1 MWIRLSDMKYSYY
14 MEYQVAMNGKRNCGV
29 GSFCADS
36 GRSTLL
42 DEIRAE
48 GDGSP
53 LPSGIWT
60 SSSSPVSNPIPNETN
75 IISNVNGSNQESK
88 NEYGSASQNGNSI
101 GKNGSSCCTEN
112 VVKADSSSP
121 PYRRNRRHQS
131 SENTYRSFEYGEDGD
146 LYEAL
151 NGSGGNCG
159 RQLGNRKSGAH
170 PEDESE
176 NGMDSLKENTFY
188 PHRTFKVI
196 LAGDAAV
203 GKTTFIE
210 RICYGHFTP
219 NLSSTIGNDGVLFYL
234 ACILT

>member
-1 MWIRLSDMKYSYY
+1 MLRDTR
-14 MEYQVAMNGKRNCGV
+14 NGFDLNV
-29 GSFCADS
+29 IFVQTDS

-60 SSSSPVSNPIPNETN
+60 SSSIFSNSLQQPVQ
-75 IISNVNGSNQESK
+75 VESRH
-88 NEYGSASQNGNSI
+88 GFAASQNGISLGI
-101 GKNGSSCCTEN
+101 VGSSCCTEN
-112 VVKADSSSP
+112 NVRDASPSSS
-121 PYRRNRRHQS
+121 S
-131 SENTYRSFEYGEDGD
+131 SYTRALQANSAENTYKSFEHGEDAD

-151 NGSGGNCG
+151 TATTSQSGIKKSIRGEDGNDAG
-159 RQLGNRKSGAH
+159 F
-170 PEDESE
+170 
-176 NGMDSLKENTFY
+176 DSKMNDLSFY

-210 RICYGHFTP
+210 RICHGHFTP
-219 NLSSTIGNDGVLFYL
+219 NLSSTIGELIDAVSKRIFLFFG
-234 ACILT
+234 